1 LYVFEKPLAD
11 QKRKKVTPAKSGKK
25 NAVENNKAGLLDS
38 KVSRRKAVGTGAVV
52 GAAVAGLVIGVGGGY
67 FAGSSGSG
75 STKTV
80 TSTSTVQGSGSGGTT
95 TVTSTVN
102 DTTTVTESGTGGTNP
117 FTGNIVVQTLAGG
130 GDEWAGWVAK
140 NYNATHPGAN
150 VSTSPIPQCNM
161 NAYSITAVQSGPP
174 PDIIYNSTLPAFN
187 AQIVTPGYA
196 LQLDQY
202 VTNYDWANET
212 LGTFSA
218 YGYVNNHW
226 YWFTEGSIY
235 YGNLYYNVDM
245 FQKMNITP
253 PTDMASLMTAAAAL
267 VSNGV
272 YAVAHGYQTQPE
284 WFMNTFSDWL
294 MNHITI
300 EQYTQFSTDYGSG
313 LYASSFAN
321 RPIKF
326 TDQPVMDIW
335 NYLATIGSKVL
346 APGSI
351 TMSDGTASGLFAQ
364 QKAGMYWI
372 GSWGAG
378 TLESAVNGA
387 FTYDFK
393 PLPLYTPGF
402 ANTATAPPS
411 PLYVVGFPLPYF
423 VLHNTK
429 NPTLAA
435 DYLNAMLAPG
445 AQAANFN
452 GVPTATGGLSPCTGG
467 DYPIIPLGASITSDP
482 YLQQSLNLNASL
494 TGVPSLAAAVDTA
507 LHNPIEQAIGAVL
520 SGSQTPAQAAA
531 SVENLAVQ
539 LNQQGPTAC
548 STSSSSS

>member
-1 LYVFEKPLAD
+1 LAD
-11 QKRKKVTPAKSGKK
+11 QKRKKVIKADKKSS
-25 NAVENNKAGLLDS
+25 AVENKNGGLFDS

-52 GAAVAGLVIGVGGGY
+52 GAAVAGLAIGVAGGY
-67 FAGSSGSG
+67 FAGSSSSS
-75 STKTV
+75 STATSTVTGPTTTVTTGGTGGTNTV
-80 TSTSTVQGSGSGGTT
+80 TSTSTT
-95 TVTSTVN
+95 TVTQT
-102 DTTTVTESGTGGTNP
+102 GTGSGTNP

-140 NYNATHPGAN
+140 NYNTVHPGAN
-150 VSTSPIPQCNM
+150 VTTSPIPQCNM

-174 PDIIYNSTLPAFN
+174 PDIVYNSTLPAFN

-235 YGNLYYNVDM
+235 YGNLYYNEDM
-245 FQKMNITP
+245 FTKLNIAAP
-253 PTDMASLMTAAAAL
+253 VDQASLAAAAAAL
-267 VSNGV
+267 TAAGI
-272 YAVAHGYQTQPE
+272 YPVAHGYQTQPE

-294 MNHITI
+294 MNHVAIDA
-300 EQYTQFSTDYGSG
+300 YTTFSTNYGSG
-313 LYASSFAN
+313 LYSPSFAS
-321 RPIKF
+321 RPMTF
-326 TDQPVMDIW
+326 ESQPVMDIW
-335 NYLATIGSKVL
+335 NYLATVGSKYL

-351 TMSDGTASGLFAQ
+351 TMSDGTASGLFAA
-364 QKAGMYWI
+364 QKTGMYWI

-378 TLESAVNGA
+378 TLESIVNGA
-387 FTYDFK
+387 FTYGIK
-393 PLPLYTPGF
+393 PLPLFTPGF
-402 ANTATAPPS
+402 ANTATTPPN

-429 NPTLAA
+429 SPALAA

-445 AQAANFN
+445 AQVANFN
-452 GVPTATGGLSPCTGG
+452 GVPTATGAISPCTGG
-467 DYPIIPLGASITSDP
+467 DYPIIPLGSSITCDP
-482 YLQQSLNLNASL
+482 YLQTSLNLNASL

-507 LHNPIEQAIGAVL
+507 LHNPIEAAIGGVL
-520 SGSQTPAQAAA
+520 SGSQTPAAAA
-531 SVENLAVQ
+531 AAVEQLAIQ
-539 LNQQGPTAC
+539 LNQTGPTTA
-548 STSSSSS
+548 TSSSSS